1 MLGRLH
7 YIADYR
13 GNADASPALAL
24 VSVALEA
31 GVPCVQLR
39 AKECTDRQRWQLAVQ
54 VVRLCHEAGA
64 TCIVDDRVD
73 IALAA
78 GADGAHVGPDDIG
91 VADARRLLGPGKL
104 LGASARDATGA
115 AAAVAAGADYIGCGP
130 CYATSSKDGLPPPIG
145 PEGLSAVAHAVAV
158 PVLAIGGIT
167 AARAPEVM
175 AAGAY
180 GVAVIGAISGAGDP
194 ASAARELLARAVP
207 VIGARQ

>member
-1 MLGRLH
+1 VLGRLH

-13 GNADASPALAL
+13 GNADPVLTLAL
-24 VSVALEA
+24 VSAALGA

-54 VVRLCHEAGA
+54 VVRLCHDAGA
-64 TCIVDDRVD
+64 TCIVNDRVD

-78 GADGAHVGPDDIG
+78 GADGAHVGPDDIL
-91 VADARRLLGPGKL
+91 VTDARRLLGPGKL
-104 LGASARDATGA
+104 LGASARDIAGA
-115 AAAVAAGADYIGCGP
+115 VVAVADGADYIGCGP
-130 CYATSSKDGLPPPIG
+130 CYATASKDGLPPPIG

-167 AARAPEVM
+167 VERAPEVM

-194 ASAARELLARAVP
+194 ASAARELMARTVLA
-207 VIGARQ
+207 IGAQQ